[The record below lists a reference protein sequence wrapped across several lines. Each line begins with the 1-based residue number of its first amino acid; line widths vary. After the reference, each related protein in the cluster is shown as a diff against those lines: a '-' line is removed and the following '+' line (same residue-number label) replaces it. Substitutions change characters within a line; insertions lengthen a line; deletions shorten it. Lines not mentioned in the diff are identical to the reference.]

1 MRLRYIDAAKGYLML
16 LVILGHV
23 LIVMNPDYSNLW
35 YTVPQA
41 FLYTF
46 HMPAF
51 FLLHGLVF
59 PTEKWR
65 SQPAWSFVVH
75 RLRTLI
81 VPYCFFELIGIF
93 WRKALFQQSFSR
105 GIYHMVTV
113 RCNVG
118 ADWFLVAL
126 FMGSL
131 LFLIYLKHPHRI
143 YGILS
148 VLVAFLL
155 PMGMSGN
162 QVLIVLG
169 RGLLAYAFL
178 MTGYLLKPLFL
189 TRETQNPVCLLVSL
203 GVTALVAL
211 IGLKFGGNDF
221 YSCLVR
227 NPLTL
232 CVGGIS
238 GGILVI
244 GFSRILQGRIVS
256 DIIGRH
262 TLPIMGTHQLAI
274 YLFTYLF
281 PMLRK
286 GSPIHGMLLVL
297 AIAAFELPVVWL
309 IEHYLGFFLGKAVV
323 RK

>member
-1 MRLRYIDAAKGYLML
+1 MRLRYIDTAKGYLML

-23 LIVMNPDYSNLW
+23 LIVINPDYSILW
-35 YTVPQA
+35 CRLPQA
-41 FLYTF
+41 FIYTF

-51 FLLHGLVF
+51 FILHGLVF
-59 PTEKWR
+59 PADKWR
-65 SQPAWSFVVH
+65 SQPAGSFVLS
-75 RLRTLI
+75 RIRTLLL
-81 VPYCFFELIGIF
+81 PYCFFEMIGIL
-93 WRKALFQQSFSR
+93 WRKALFQQSFST
-105 GIYHMVTV
+105 GIYHMVTI

-131 LFLIYLKHPHRI
+131 LFLLYLKHPHRI
-143 YGILS
+143 CGILS
-148 VLVAFLL
+148 VMASFLL

-178 MTGYLLKPLFL
+178 MTGYLLRPLFL
-189 TRETQNPVCLLVSL
+189 SREAKRPVWLLASL
-203 GVTALVAL
+203 GVTALVTI

-232 CVGGIS
+232 CLGGIS
-238 GGILVI
+238 GTLLVI
-244 GFSRILQGRIVS
+244 GFSRMWQGKIIT
-256 DIIGRH
+256 DIMGRH

-281 PMLRK
+281 PMISK
-286 GSPIHGMLLVL
+286 GNPLQGLLLVL
-297 AIAAFELPVVWL
+297 TIAVFELPVVWF
-309 IEHYLGFFLGKAVV
+309 IDKYLGLFLGKAA